1 MHTFIRIPS
10 GKSNEGSKNADFPPH
25 YIDAMV
31 KQGMSK
37 GLLISGTL
45 RINPRAFEDAFLT
58 STDYNDVYING
69 VMNRNRALHGDE
81 VGNQS
86 FNLKFLLSYQVEVES

>member
-1 MHTFIRIPS
+1 
-10 GKSNEGSKNADFPPH
+10 
-25 YIDAMV
+25 
-31 KQGMSK
+31 MSK

-81 VGNQS
+81 VPGFRFQ
-86 FNLKFLLSYQVEVES
+86 

>member
-1 MHTFIRIPS
+1 
-10 GKSNEGSKNADFPPH
+10 
-25 YIDAMV
+25 
-31 KQGMSK
+31 MSK

-81 VGNQS
+81 VGNPVFQ
-86 FNLKFLLSYQVEVES
+86 FDLEKNQLEVES